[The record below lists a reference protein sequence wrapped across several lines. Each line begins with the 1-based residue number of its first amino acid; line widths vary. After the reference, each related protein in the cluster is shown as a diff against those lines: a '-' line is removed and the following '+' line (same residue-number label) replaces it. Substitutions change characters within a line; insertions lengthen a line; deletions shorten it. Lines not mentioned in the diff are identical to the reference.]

1 MKDSQNQTPLTE
13 ENFAEIIKEK
23 LDMAYKKGYND
34 ACEILS
40 SAFKKNSERLPIPQR
55 YILDDVANTI
65 SKCKLKDDVTR
76 DNNETEA
83 TN

>member
-13 ENFAEIIKEK
+13 ESLAEMIKEK

-40 SAFKKNSERLPIPQR
+40 TSFLANKDKFGNKLMADIMT
-55 YILDDVANTI
+55 DVSNTI
-65 SKCKLKDDVTR
+65 RSCKLKD
-76 DNNETEA
+76 
-83 TN
+83 

>member
-1 MKDSQNQTPLTE
+1 MKDSQNQTLLTE

-34 ACEILS
+34 ACDILANS
-40 SAFKKNSERLPIPQR
+40 FKTHSYKLPIPQR
-55 YILDDVANTI
+55 YIFDDVANTI
-65 SKCKLKDDVTR
+65 IKCKLSDNITR
-76 DNNETEA
+76 DNNETKT

>member
-1 MKDSQNQTPLTE
+1 LNE

-40 SAFKKNSERLPIPQR
+40 NSFLVNKDKFENHFMADIMT
-55 YILDDVANTI
+55 DVANTI
-65 SKCKLKDDVTR
+65 KNCKLKG
-76 DNNETEA
+76 E
-83 TN
+83 